1 VAETKGGAAV
11 KTGWVLAVAAWLS
24 RNAPTFLQPP
34 EFPTAKLPMLLRT
47 AIGRHPEVLKLIDAV
62 WWEAGA
68 RFGLV
73 ALAAGLIVGVPIG
86 VGLNVFHRHYRR
98 ATESGGEG

>member
-1 VAETKGGAAV
+1 M
-11 KTGWVLAVAAWLS
+11 KTGWVIALAAWLS
-24 RNAPTFLQPP
+24 RVAPSFLQPP
-34 EFPTAKLPMLLRT
+34 EFPTGKLPVLLRT

-73 ALAAGLIVGVPIG
+73 ALAAGLIAGVPLG
-86 VGLNVFHRHYRR
+86 VGLNVLYRHYRR
-98 ATESGGEG
+98 AEAWDGQG